1 VSFVRFKLL
10 TKCKLVVKSGDFL
23 LILPIISVMAGLV
36 GEYEVK
42 LDNKGRFLFPSGL
55 RKQLSPAAQE
65 NFMLNKGFEDCLTL
79 YPMNEWEKLSEKL
92 SKMNLFKP
100 KNRMF
105 YRLFHQGAKAMS
117 LDGVGR
123 MLIPVAHMERVG
135 LEKDVMLIAYND
147 RIEIWDKTKYF
158 ELIEGNITDFADLA
172 DEVMGDLG
180 NDDE

>member
-1 VSFVRFKLL
+1 
-10 TKCKLVVKSGDFL
+10 
-23 LILPIISVMAGLV
+23 MAGLV
-36 GEYEVK
+36 GEFEVR
-42 LDNKGRFLFPSGL
+42 LDDKGRFLFPSSL

-79 YPMNEWEKLSEKL
+79 YPMNEWDKLSEKL

-105 YRLFHQGAKAMS
+105 YRLFHQGAKAVS
-117 LDGVGR
+117 LDSAGR
-123 MLIPVAHMERVG
+123 ALVPTSLMERVG
-135 LEKDVMLIAYND
+135 LAKDVMLIAYND

-158 ELIEGNITDFADLA
+158 SLIEENMTDFADLA
-172 DEVMGDLG
+172 EEVMGDLG